1 MTMPSPPLRAD
12 LRRNRKTGPD
22 HLHTSKYRYGWAAC
36 QDVFLADQ
44 GNQQVY
50 YRQVMAESTANA
62 LIEQLKAELRSE
74 LARKGGHAR
83 ARAMSAERRSQIATK
98 AVKAR
103 WRKYRQTRKD

>member
-1 MTMPSPPLRAD
+1 MTLLSPRLRVD

-36 QDVFLADQ
+36 QDLFCGESVS
-44 GNQQVY
+44 QQVY
-50 YRQVMAESTANA
+50 YRERMAESTTNA
-62 LIEQLKAELRSE
+62 LLEQLKAELRSE

-83 ARAMSAERRSQIATK
+83 AQSMTAEQRSQIARK
-98 AVKAR
+98 AVRAR

>member
-1 MTMPSPPLRAD
+1 MSIASPPLRPD

-22 HLHTSKYRYGWAAC
+22 HLHTSKYKNGWAAC
-36 QDVFLADQ
+36 QDLFLSDR
-44 GNQQVY
+44 GSQQVY
-50 YRQVMAESTANA
+50 YKQPMAESTTNA

-83 ARAMSAERRSQIATK
+83 AEAMSAERRSQIARK

-103 WRKYRQTRKD
+103 WRKYRQTRKG